1 MQSQSQNKKPMK
13 NKDYRELQLS
23 SSQLFFIFLAILIL
37 GVVIFLLGVSVGK
50 KQAQIMRGTQI
61 TAKEKAGPAEDQT
74 SPPAEESKESIS
86 KESASLQKPT
96 EETQEQPAA
105 SDDRTLFYVQVGAF
119 NRRDMAVTFAETF
132 NQRGYPAFVLDPFP
146 TDRREIFRVRIGG
159 YATREEAV
167 EVRDKLQSETSRAT
181 DYFIIRS

>member
-1 MQSQSQNKKPMK
+1 MK
-13 NKDYRELQLS
+13 NRDYRELQLS

-50 KQAQIMRGTQI
+50 KQTQLMKGAQIAG
-61 TAKEKAGPAEDQT
+61 KEKAGDQT

-86 KESASLQKPT
+86 KELASLQKAT
-96 EETQEQPAA
+96 EETQKQPTV

-119 NRRDMAVTFAETF
+119 NRREIAVSFAEIF
-132 NQRGYPAFVLDPFP
+132 NQRGYPAIVLDPFP
-146 TDRREIFRVRIGG
+146 SDRREVFRVRIGG
-159 YATREEAV
+159 YATREEAQ
-167 EVRDKLQSETSRAT
+167 EVRTKLQSETSRTT

>member
-1 MQSQSQNKKPMK
+1 
-13 NKDYRELQLS
+13 
-23 SSQLFFIFLAILIL
+23 
-37 GVVIFLLGVSVGK
+37 
-50 KQAQIMRGTQI
+50 MRGTQMA
-61 TAKEKAGPAEDQT
+61 TQEKAKPTEDQT
-74 SPPAEESKESIS
+74 APPAEESKEPTS
-86 KESASLQKPT
+86 KQVATPQKAA
-96 EETQEQPAA
+96 EETEEQPAV

-159 YATREEAV
+159 YATREEAE
-167 EVRDKLQSETSRAT
+167 EVRNKLQSETSRAT

>member
-1 MQSQSQNKKPMK
+1 MN

-50 KQAQIMRGTQI
+50 KQAQIMKGTQI
-61 TAKEKAGPAEDQT
+61 TAKEKVEPAEDQAP
-74 SPPAEESKESIS
+74 PPAEESKESIS
-86 KESASLQKPT
+86 KELASLQKAT
-96 EETQEQPAA
+96 EETQEQRTA

-119 NRRDMAVTFAETF
+119 NRREMAVSFADTFD
-132 NQRGYPAFVLDPFP
+132 QRGYPAIVLDPFP
-146 TDRREIFRVRIGG
+146 SDRREIFRVRIGG
-159 YATREEAV
+159 YATREEAE
-167 EVRDKLQSETSRAT
+167 EVRTKLQSETSRAT

>member
-1 MQSQSQNKKPMK
+1 MK

-50 KQAQIMRGTQI
+50 KQVQIMKGAQM
-61 TAKEKAGPAEDQT
+61 TAKEKAGDQT

-86 KESASLQKPT
+86 KELASLQKATEKTQKQPT
-96 EETQEQPAA
+96 V

-119 NRRDMAVTFAETF
+119 NRREVAVSFAEIF
-132 NQRGYPAFVLDPFP
+132 NQRGYPAIVLDPFSS
-146 TDRREIFRVRIGG
+146 DRRDVFRVRIGG
-159 YATREEAV
+159 YATREEAQ
-167 EVRDKLQSETSRAT
+167 EVRTKIQSETSRET

>member
-1 MQSQSQNKKPMK
+1 MK

-50 KQAQIMRGTQI
+50 KQAQIIKGSQI
-61 TAKEKAGPAEDQT
+61 AAKEKAGDQT

-86 KESASLQKPT
+86 KELASLQKAK
-96 EETQEQPAA
+96 EETQKQPTV
-105 SDDRTLFYVQVGAF
+105 SRERTLFYVQVGAF
-119 NRRDMAVTFAETF
+119 NRREVAVSFAEIF
-132 NQRGYPAFVLDPFP
+132 NQRGYPAIVLDPFP
-146 TDRREIFRVRIGG
+146 SDRREMFRVRIGG
-159 YATREEAV
+159 YATREEAQ
-167 EVRDKLQSETSRAT
+167 EVRTKIQSETSRET

>member
-1 MQSQSQNKKPMK
+1 MK

-50 KQAQIMRGTQI
+50 KQAQITRGTQI
-61 TAKEKAGPAEDQT
+61 TAQEKAGPAEDQT
-74 SPPAEESKESIS
+74 SPPAEEPKESIS
-86 KESASLQKPT
+86 KELASLQKT
-96 EETQEQPAA
+96 REETQEQPAV

-146 TDRREIFRVRIGG
+146 TDKREIFRVRIGG
-159 YATREEAV
+159 YATREEAE
-167 EVRDKLQSETSRAT
+167 EVRNKMRSETSRET

>member
-1 MQSQSQNKKPMK
+1 MMK
-13 NKDYRELQLS
+13 NRDYRELQLS

-50 KQAQIMRGTQI
+50 KQTQIMKRAQIAG
-61 TAKEKAGPAEDQT
+61 KEKAGDQT

-86 KESASLQKPT
+86 KELASLQKAT
-96 EETQEQPAA
+96 EETQKQPAV

-119 NRRDMAVTFAETF
+119 NRRVDAVSFAEIF
-132 NQRGYPAFVLDPFP
+132 NQRGYPAIVLDPFP
-146 TDRREIFRVRIGG
+146 SDKKEIFRVRIGG
-159 YATREEAV
+159 YATREEAQ
-167 EVRDKLQSETSRAT
+167 EVRTKIQSETSRAT

>member
-132 NQRGYPAFVLDPFP
+132 NYSMSRSVLLTEEIWLSPLP
-146 TDRREIFRVRIGG
+146 KHSIREAIQLLSLILFQQI
-159 YATREEAV
+159 EE
-167 EVRDKLQSETSRAT
+167 R
-181 DYFIIRS
+181 YFA

>member
-1 MQSQSQNKKPMK
+1 MK
-13 NKDYRELQLS
+13 NRDYRELQLS

-50 KQAQIMRGTQI
+50 KQTQIMKGAQIAG
-61 TAKEKAGPAEDQT
+61 KEKAGDQT

-86 KESASLQKPT
+86 KELASLQKAT
-96 EETQEQPAA
+96 EQTQKQPPV

-119 NRRDMAVTFAETF
+119 NRREVAVSFAEIF
-132 NQRGYPAFVLDPFP
+132 NQRGYPAIVLDPFP
-146 TDRREIFRVRIGG
+146 SDRREVFRVRIGG
-159 YATREEAV
+159 YATREEAA
-167 EVRDKLQSETSRAT
+167 EVRTKLQTESSRTT

>member
-1 MQSQSQNKKPMK
+1 MK
-13 NKDYRELQLS
+13 NRDYRELQLS

-50 KQAQIMRGTQI
+50 KQTQIMKGAQIAG
-61 TAKEKAGPAEDQT
+61 KEKAGDQT

-86 KESASLQKPT
+86 KELASLQKAT
-96 EETQEQPAA
+96 EQTQKQPPV

-119 NRRDMAVTFAETF
+119 NRREVAVSFAEIF
-132 NQRGYPAFVLDPFP
+132 NQRGYPAIVLDPFP
-146 TDRREIFRVRIGG
+146 SDRRDVFRVRIGG
-159 YATREEAV
+159 YATREEAA
-167 EVRDKLQSETSRAT
+167 EVRTKIQSETSRET

>member
-1 MQSQSQNKKPMK
+1 MK

-50 KQAQIMRGTQI
+50 KQAQIQRGTPI
-61 TAKEKAGPAEDQT
+61 TAQQKVGQAEIPT
-74 SPPAEESKESIS
+74 APPSEESKEPAS
-86 KESASLQKPT
+86 KALTSPQKPT
-96 EETQEQPAA
+96 EETQEQPAV
-105 SDDRTLFYVQVGAF
+105 SDDSTLYYVQVGAF
-119 NRRDMAVTFAETF
+119 NRREMAVAFAETF
-132 NQRGYPAFVLDPFP
+132 NQRGYPAFVLDPSP
-146 TDRREIFRVRIGG
+146 SDRTKWYKVRIGG

-167 EVRDKLQSETSRAT
+167 EVRDKLRSESSRTT

>member
-1 MQSQSQNKKPMK
+1 MK
-13 NKDYRELQLS
+13 NRDYRELQLS

-50 KQAQIMRGTQI
+50 KQTQIMKGAQIAG
-61 TAKEKAGPAEDQT
+61 KEKAGDLT

-86 KESASLQKPT
+86 KELASLQKAT
-96 EETQEQPAA
+96 EETQKQPAV

-119 NRRDMAVTFAETF
+119 NRRAVAVSFADVF
-132 NQRGYPAFVLDPFP
+132 KQRGYPAIVLDPFP
-146 TDRREIFRVRIGG
+146 SDRREIFRVRIGG
-159 YATREEAV
+159 YATREEAQ
-167 EVRDKLQSETSRAT
+167 EVRTKIQSETSRAT

>member
-1 MQSQSQNKKPMK
+1 MK

-50 KQAQIMRGTQI
+50 KQAQIMKGSQI
-61 TAKEKAGPAEDQT
+61 AAKEKAGDQT

-86 KESASLQKPT
+86 KELASLQKAT
-96 EETQEQPAA
+96 EETQKQPTV

-119 NRRDMAVTFAETF
+119 NRREVAVSFAEIF
-132 NQRGYPAFVLDPFP
+132 NQRGYPAIVLDPFP
-146 TDRREIFRVRIGG
+146 SDRRDVFRVRIGG
-159 YATREEAV
+159 YATREEAQ
-167 EVRDKLQSETSRAT
+167 EVRTKIQSETSRET

>member
-1 MQSQSQNKKPMK
+1 MK

-50 KQAQIMRGTQI
+50 KQTQIMKGVQI
-61 TAKEKAGPAEDQT
+61 AAKEKAEDQT

-86 KESASLQKPT
+86 KELASIQKAK
-96 EETQEQPAA
+96 EETQKQPTV
-105 SDDRTLFYVQVGAF
+105 SGDRTLFYVQVGAF
-119 NRRDMAVTFAETF
+119 NRREVAVSFAEIF
-132 NQRGYPAFVLDPFP
+132 NQRGYPAIVLDPFSS
-146 TDRREIFRVRIGG
+146 DRRDVFRVRIGG
-159 YATREEAV
+159 YATREEAQ
-167 EVRDKLQSETSRAT
+167 EVRTKIQSETSRET

>member
-1 MQSQSQNKKPMK
+1 MK

-50 KQAQIMRGTQI
+50 KQAQIMKSTQI
-61 TAKEKAGPAEDQT
+61 TAKEKVEPAEDQT
-74 SPPAEESKESIS
+74 SPPAGESKEPAS
-86 KESASLQKPT
+86 KESASPQKPT
-96 EETQEQPAA
+96 EETQEQPTV
-105 SDDRTLFYVQVGAF
+105 SGERTLFYVQVGAF
-119 NRRDMAVTFAETF
+119 NRREMAVTFADTF
-132 NQRGYPAFVLDPFP
+132 NQRGYPAIVLDPFP
-146 TDRREIFRVRIGG
+146 SDRREIFRVRIGG

-167 EVRDKLQSETSRAT
+167 EVRNRLQTETSRTT

>member
-1 MQSQSQNKKPMK
+1 MK

-50 KQAQIMRGTQI
+50 KQAQIMKGSQI
-61 TAKEKAGPAEDQT
+61 AAKEKAGDQT

-86 KESASLQKPT
+86 KELASLQKAT
-96 EETQEQPAA
+96 GETQKQPTV

-119 NRRDMAVTFAETF
+119 NRREVAVSFADIF
-132 NQRGYPAFVLDPFP
+132 NQRGYPAIVLDPFSS
-146 TDRREIFRVRIGG
+146 DRRDVFRVRIGG
-159 YATREEAV
+159 YATREEAQ
-167 EVRDKLQSETSRAT
+167 EVRTKIQSETSRET

>member
-1 MQSQSQNKKPMK
+1 MK

-50 KQAQIMRGTQI
+50 KQAQIMRGTPT
-61 TAKEKAGPAEDQT
+61 TAQEKVEPAKDQT
-74 SPPAEESKESIS
+74 TPPAEESKEPAS
-86 KESASLQKPT
+86 KELASPQKTT
-96 EETQEQPAA
+96 EETQEQPTVSGETA
-105 SDDRTLFYVQVGAF
+105 LFFVQVGAF
-119 NRRDMAVTFAETF
+119 NRREMALTFADTF
-132 NQRGYPAFVLDPFP
+132 NQRGYPAIVLDPFP
-146 TDRREIFRVRIGG
+146 SDRKEIFRVRIGG

-167 EVRDKLQSETSRAT
+167 EVRDRLQSETSRTT